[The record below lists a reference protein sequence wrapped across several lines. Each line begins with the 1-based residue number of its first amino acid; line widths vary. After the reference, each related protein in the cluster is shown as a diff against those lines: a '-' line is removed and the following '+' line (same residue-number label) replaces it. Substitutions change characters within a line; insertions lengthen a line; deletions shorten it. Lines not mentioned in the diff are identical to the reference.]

1 MPIYEYRCRAC
12 AASFDSLQSIAN
24 RDAPCRVK
32 CLKCGKKQMRREIS
46 MPVMGVDATV
56 SPGADFK
63 NLMRKME
70 KGTARAGKENLQR
83 AASLRGRKYGAQ

>member
-32 CLKCGKKQMRREIS
+32 CLKCDKKQMQREIS
-46 MPVMGVDATV
+46 TPVMGVDATKG
-56 SPGADFK
+56 PGTDFK

-70 KGTARAGKENLQR
+70 RGTGRDGKQNLQR

>member
-12 AASFDSLQSIAN
+12 AACFDSLQSIAN

-32 CLKCGKKQMRREIS
+32 CLKCGKKKMERSIS
-46 MPVMGVDATV
+46 TPVMGVDATLG
-56 SPGADFK
+56 PGSDFK

-70 KGTARAGKENLQR
+70 RGTGRSGKENLQR